1 MPDWPRVHTERVR
14 IVSSARRVVTMLKDF
29 KDFLLRGNLLDLA
42 VAVVVGVAFTAL
54 VNAFVK
60 DLITPLIAAIVGK
73 QNFDNLY
80 FTVNGSRFS
89 YGSFFNAL
97 LSFILIAAVIFFL
110 VVRPV
115 NHLMGRLGLTP
126 SEDPV
131 RECPE
136 CLSKVPV
143 AATRCAYC
151 TSQLTPTGPGA

>member
-1 MPDWPRVHTERVR
+1 
-14 IVSSARRVVTMLKDF
+14 MLKDF

-73 QNFDNLY
+73 QNFNNLY
-80 FTVNGSRFS
+80 FTVHGSQFY

-97 LSFILIAAVIFFL
+97 LSFVLIATVIFFL
-110 VVRPV
+110 VVKPV
-115 NHLMGRLGLTP
+115 NHLMDRLGLTP
-126 SEDPV
+126 NEEPV

-136 CLSKVPV
+136 CLSKVPA

-151 TSQLTPTGPGA
+151 TSQLAPTDSGSNA

>member
-1 MPDWPRVHTERVR
+1 
-14 IVSSARRVVTMLKDF
+14 MLKDF

-54 VNAFVK
+54 VNALVK

-80 FTVNGSRFS
+80 FTINGSRFS

-97 LSFILIAAVIFFL
+97 LSFVLIAAVIFFL

-115 NHLMGRLGLTP
+115 NHLMNRLGLSP

-131 RECPE
+131 RECPD
-136 CLSKVPV
+136 CLSKVPE

-151 TSQLTPTGPGA
+151 TSPLTPIGSDA